1 MTIKEFF
8 EFIEKEMIPEG
19 FSIMNSKGES
29 YSGLE
34 DKLGNFKRCA
44 KLTGISPR
52 VVLFIYLAKHWDA
65 LCAFMRGE
73 YKDSE
78 SIKSRV
84 LDIINYMWLLAA
96 LLKEEGEL
104 K

>member
-19 FSIMNSKGES
+19 FAIMNSKGMA
-29 YSGLE
+29 YSGQE

-44 KLTGISPR
+44 KLADVS
-52 VVLFIYLAKHWDA
+52 VEKSWFIYFVKHFDA
-65 LCAFMRGE
+65 LSAYIRGE

-78 SIKSRV
+78 KIKGRI
-84 LDIINYMWLLAA
+84 LDMINYLWLLAA
-96 LLKEEGEL
+96 ILKEQNKL
-104 K
+104 